1 MEASMGVVVGLA
13 QLGPFDRARS
23 RPPLAGDHPR
33 AQRRFCVKVASG
45 PAGTSDAASVPV
57 CIKDRDVDRLLEQ
70 ARKKTTINLPTASCL
85 LCRHTSK
92 TAGSS
97 PAPPTRP

>member
-1 MEASMGVVVGLA
+1 MGVVVGLA

-33 AQRRFCVKVASG
+33 AQWRFCVKVASG

-57 CIKDRDVDRLLEQ
+57 CIKDRDVDRFAGTGENENNHQ
-70 ARKKTTINLPTASCL
+70 FLPTASCL
-85 LCRHTSK
+85 RCRHTSK